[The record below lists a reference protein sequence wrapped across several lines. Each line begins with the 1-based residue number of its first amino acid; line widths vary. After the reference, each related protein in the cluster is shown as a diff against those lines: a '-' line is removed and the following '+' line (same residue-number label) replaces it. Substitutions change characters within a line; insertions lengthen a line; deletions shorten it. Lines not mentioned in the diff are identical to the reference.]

1 MSLSVAIVCKNNEE
15 TIGRTLESVVGLA
28 TEIVALD
35 SGSTDGTISILE
47 THGAKVTRTQ
57 WKGHVATK
65 QMALEACGEPWIL
78 CLDSDESLEQDLLES
93 VRAIVN
99 GIEAGVDGYRVNRKV
114 YYKGRFL
121 NHAWQ
126 PEFRL
131 RLVRKGAARWGG
143 LDPHDKL
150 ELIQAGGP
158 MQNLRGTL
166 RHDSFA
172 TISDHLAAQ
181 AAHART
187 MAASL
192 IEDGARPS
200 LVRLVCSPGGAFLK
214 QMVIKQAWRDG
225 WRGWAAASSAAAGTL
240 MKHAVLLE
248 MASWRKEG
256 AADLR
261 STQPGAAEDAAKSM
275 PPEAP

>member
-1 MSLSVAIVCKNNEE
+1 MSLSVAIVCKNNQD
-15 TIGRTLESVVGLA
+15 TIGRTLESVAGLA
-28 TEIVALD
+28 TQIVAFD
-35 SGSTDGTISILE
+35 SGSTDGTISLLE
-47 THGAKVTRTQ
+47 THGAQITRTQ

-65 QMALEACGEPWIL
+65 QMALDACTEPWIL
-78 CLDSDESLEQDLLES
+78 CLDSDESLEPDLCES
-93 VRAIVN
+93 IRAAINDV
-99 GIEAGVDGYRVNRKV
+99 EATADGYRVNRKV
-114 YYKGRFL
+114 FYKGRFL

-126 PEFRL
+126 PELRL
-131 RLVRKGAARWGG
+131 RLVRRGTARWGG

-150 ELIQAGGP
+150 ETTQTNART
-158 MQNLRGTL
+158 QDLRGTL
-166 RHDSFA
+166 RHDSFT
-172 TISDHLAAQ
+172 TIADHLAAQ

-192 IEDGARPS
+192 IEAGARPS
-200 LVRLVCSPGGAFLK
+200 VVRLACSPVGAFLK
-214 QMVIKQAWRDG
+214 QIVLKQAWRDG

-248 MASWRKEG
+248 MASERKEG

-261 STQPGAAEDAAKSM
+261 SNQQGAVEDAARNV